1 MWEIGILDGNISEL
15 TTVKYKGTLLV
26 CYSLHI
32 PFYSLSVNMIKLIKL
47 IHVVFKSFINNHWTG
62 CCMHVSNNANMINDA
77 SNFIQIVVYIVFS
90 VASLVPFIKSDCCF
104 CHMHIANNVNIRKY
118 APDYRTCVY
127 VHVRIQVD
135 TWTDFIYDGIY
146 LIYFLLLDITFIFC
160 ENTAKKMKH
169 HINFNANNAH
179 HLTKA
184 TCFLQSFC

>member
-15 TTVKYKGTLLV
+15 TTVKNKGTLLV
-26 CYSLHI
+26 CNSLHL
-32 PFYSLSVNMIKLIKL
+32 PFYSLSVNMIKLNKL

-104 CHMHIANNVNIRKY
+104 FHMHIGVNVNIRKY

-127 VHVRIQVD
+127 VQCSCAYSGRHMSRFHIWWNLFD
-135 TWTDFIYDGIY
+135 LFSIIGYYIY
-146 LIYFLLLDITFIFC
+146 LLWKY
-160 ENTAKKMKH
+160 
-169 HINFNANNAH
+169 
-179 HLTKA
+179 
-184 TCFLQSFC
+184 S